1 MRDIFEPTV
10 ARVFLS
16 YRHEEDLDTKIAE
29 AIYASLNNLNHEVFL
44 DLKRIRPGDVWAE
57 TIDKNLEI
65 AEYFV
70 PLVSVQYLYRT
81 GTLHTE
87 AVRAIDL
94 EKRSLKIL
102 PVNVAFSGD
111 YPAELSRF

>member
-1 MRDIFEPTV
+1 V

-44 DLKRIRPGDVWAE
+44 DLKRIRPGDRWAE
-57 TIDKNLEI
+57 TIEKNLEI

-70 PLVSVQYLYRT
+70 PLISVQYLYRT
-81 GTLHTE
+81 TRRCGCGAWRHARRSVSRY
-87 AVRAIDL
+87 AVTAAL
-94 EKRSLKIL
+94 
-102 PVNVAFSGD
+102 
-111 YPAELSRF
+111 